1 MMLIKSKSTN
11 SLNSK
16 ATISLVNKLFNSSL
30 SKNRPPLNNI
40 AFTRLINK
48 HTAFDSDFEELL
60 KNISMKSKEYTS
72 NIN

>member
-48 HTAFDSDFEELL
+48 HTVFDSDFEELL
-60 KNISMKSKEYTS
+60 KNISMMQV
-72 NIN
+72 